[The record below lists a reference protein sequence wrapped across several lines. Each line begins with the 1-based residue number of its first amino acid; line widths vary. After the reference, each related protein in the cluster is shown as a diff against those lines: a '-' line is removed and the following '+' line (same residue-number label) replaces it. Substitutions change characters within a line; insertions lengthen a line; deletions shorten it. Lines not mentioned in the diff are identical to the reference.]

1 MAKKLIFIY
10 VFNYVDVVSNDEKR
24 NVGRTGVGSANKV
37 LYDTM
42 GTMRDMRHED
52 L

>member
-10 VFNYVDVVSNDEKR
+10 VFNYVDVVSNSEKR
-24 NVGRTGVGSANKV
+24 NVGRIGVGSGNKV

-42 GTMRDMRHED
+42 DTIRGTRHED